1 MTLYTSV
8 IEKISEKGFG
18 YLIASLII
26 AAASAVYGMFSHGVH
41 SPFMTFA
48 FLIPLIGGAAPHI
61 AAALS
66 AETESSSIKRLLE
79 DAVASDVQPA
89 VIATLTAGSL
99 LKGALDIYGTTNR
112 LLIVYPVM
120 ALMML
125 AAASAAA
132 IKTKN
137 QK

>member
-1 MTLYTSV
+1 MYTSV

-132 IKTKN
+132 IKSRN

>member
-1 MTLYTSV
+1 MYISV
-8 IEKISEKGFG
+8 TEKISEKGFG

-132 IKTKN
+132 IKSRN